1 VEDVSSTV
9 TSTPVAVDMVKPDV
23 DVVSTMPV
31 APPAAGPDRAPPPDP
46 AGGVGVAVGE
56 DVAMAESDDADGERL
71 AAAAVPPPVSPAT
84 AHVSPVA
91 AIHPPFF
98 FDSTRRTLGR
108 RACTAVVTGA
118 DPAGE
123 WLVGS

>member
-1 VEDVSSTV
+1 
-9 TSTPVAVDMVKPDV
+9 MVKPDV

-31 APPAAGPDRAPPPDP
+31 APPGSGPDRAPPDP
-46 AGGVGVAVGE
+46 AGGVGVAAGE
-56 DVAMAESDDADGERL
+56 DVAMAERDEADGADGERL

-98 FDSTRRTLGR
+98 FGSTRRTLGR